1 MTVVTV
7 TVNQWHIKANATE
20 GTNLPVICVNRYQW
34 VDVSRGP
41 FGDRLT
47 RVWGPKIGETEHHY
61 DYDVPAGHMIYDPVN
76 KTPCGA
82 SCWME
87 YAEYT
92 APKQSDNAMK
102 MALSDNAM
110 KMAMDPPLPTLRPV
124 QGVNT
129 SKENSNA

>member
-1 MTVVTV
+1 
-7 TVNQWHIKANATE
+7 
-20 GTNLPVICVNRYQW
+20 
-34 VDVSRGP
+34 
-41 FGDRLT
+41 
-47 RVWGPKIGETEHHY
+47 
-61 DYDVPAGHMIYDPVN
+61 
-76 KTPCGA
+76 
-82 SCWME
+82 ME